1 MSRAKQTRRR
11 HAAKTREQLQRS
23 HPVAHAIAKLQMAEH
38 MTTIGLEVYL
48 ADDGSPQRE
57 LLAHLGWMVVI
68 GAEVAAATAPG
79 STQARALHAALRTIV
94 QMSTDDAW
102 QNAQA
107 PVLHEAAEASKA
119 LLIAHSALALQ
130 LIPDADWLAAR
141 IRAGTAALSDLAG
154 AEIYARP
161 TPTPTTTEAAH
172 A

>member
-1 MSRAKQTRRR
+1 MANSSGQPRAQHRAQRAR
-11 HAAKTREQLQRS
+11 NAKAN
-23 HPVAHAIAKLQMAEH
+23 PVAHAVSKLQMAEH
-38 MTTIGLEVYL
+38 MTTIGLEIFL
-48 ADDGSPQRE
+48 ADDGTPQRE

-161 TPTPTTTEAAH
+161 TPTPTTTEATH